1 MKRLVQRLVT
11 VAFAVLLA
19 LTALTALGSIEA
31 AASEIK
37 FVVNNTAITTYDIQ
51 KRAAFLRLQRKGGA
65 VEKQAADDMVEQ
77 ALKAQELE
85 KRKVVIPKSQ
95 LDAAFARFA
104 ASNKMSAKQLS
115 EILDRAGVTASHFK
129 EFMRVQMGWGQL
141 VSARYRA
148 ESGGA
153 NAEQQAVQ
161 RMMEKGGAKP
171 SATEYLLQQVIFVVP
186 ESEKGK
192 IAQRRREADALR
204 QRFNSCDTT
213 RQFVKGLIDVTVKDL
228 PRVLAPQLPTDWADL
243 IKGTQ
248 PGSATKLR
256 ETNRGIEFIGVCSTR
271 EVSDDR
277 VASLL
282 MQDEG
287 GDDNKKGDELSKK
300 YVDELRAKA
309 RIVQR

>member
-85 KRKVVIPKSQ
+85 KRKIVVSKAQIES
-95 LDAAFARFA
+95 AFAKFA

>member
-1 MKRLVQRLVT
+1 
-11 VAFAVLLA
+11 
-19 LTALTALGSIEA
+19 
-31 AASEIK
+31 
-37 FVVNNTAITTYDIQ
+37 
-51 KRAAFLRLQRKGGA
+51 
-65 VEKQAADDMVEQ
+65 
-77 ALKAQELE
+77 
-85 KRKVVIPKSQ
+85 
-95 LDAAFARFA
+95 
-104 ASNKMSAKQLS
+104 
-115 EILDRAGVTASHFK
+115 VTASHFK